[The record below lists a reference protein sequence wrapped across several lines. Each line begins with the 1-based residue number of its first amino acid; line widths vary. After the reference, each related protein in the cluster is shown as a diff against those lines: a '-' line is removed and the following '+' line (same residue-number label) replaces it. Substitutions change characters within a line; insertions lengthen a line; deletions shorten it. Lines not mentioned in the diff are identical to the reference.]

1 MDDKFEP
8 EKYVA
13 AYKKIRDT
21 IAEKK
26 AQYEEE
32 INNLKEK
39 QKIISDKLLEFCNEH
54 DLTSIKTKEGTVS
67 RRVNTTFWTS
77 DWESLHTFIKEND
90 AMHLLQARIHN
101 GNMKQFLEENP
112 DKLPT
117 GLNVNSEYTISVRK
131 PSQS

>member
-13 AYKKIRDT
+13 AYKKIRDA

-26 AQYEEE
+26 VQYESE
-32 INNLKEK
+32 INDLKEK

-101 GNMKQFLEENP
+101 SNMKQFLEENP